1 MAKVLMCKANV
12 SEGRRRDALEEMAA
26 AVRAVE
32 GVTLADWSGDPDH
45 NRAVFTILGPPDAV
59 LEGARALTT
68 AALERIDMTQHKG
81 EHPRM
86 GAVDVVPFIPLR
98 EVETEEAVEVARRF
112 GAWLG
117 AQGVPVYYY
126 EDAATRPER
135 VSLPAIRKGQYE
147 ALAEKLEDPEW
158 VPDEGPAEF
167 NARSGATVTGARFP
181 LIAFNVNLRTTDL
194 EIARTIARNVRHIN
208 GGYRHVRGM
217 GFALEDRGMVQV
229 SMNLVNY
236 EGTPIHRV
244 LETIRSEAARY
255 GVQVAGTEL
264 IGSVPL
270 GALEEVVRFY
280 LQAHDFT
287 TEQVVETALL
297 D

>member
-1 MAKVLMCKANV
+1 M
-12 SEGRRRDALEEMAA
+12 
-26 AVRAVE
+26 
-32 GVTLADWSGDPDH
+32 
-45 NRAVFTILGPPDAV
+45 
-59 LEGARALTT
+59 
-68 AALERIDMTQHKG
+68 
-81 EHPRM
+81 
-86 GAVDVVPFIPLR
+86 
-98 EVETEEAVEVARRF
+98 
-112 GAWLG
+112 
-117 AQGVPVYYY
+117 
-126 EDAATRPER
+126 
-135 VSLPAIRKGQYE
+135 
-147 ALAEKLEDPEW
+147 
-158 VPDEGPAEF
+158 
-167 NARSGATVTGARFP
+167 
-181 LIAFNVNLRTTDL
+181 NLRTTDL